1 MGSLQQPPYQIR
13 SVGSPLP
20 LLALILNHLNSRFM
34 RRLFYAPQAGEQP
47 AGGSAPTT
55 PVVMTVEQLIADN
68 ITRSAA
74 AKAVTIDVVV
84 SSISNWK
91 PTSTG
96 LAVVMVV
103 TNVGNFWP
111 LASSIKNCPKSFLTP
126 VPAKAV
132 VMPRAD
138 RNGVQRL
145 NLSQL
150 EFEGLSTNVALA
162 IETMPAGTAL
172 FASAKDLK

>member
-1 MGSLQQPPYQIR
+1 
-13 SVGSPLP
+13 
-20 LLALILNHLNSRFM
+20 M
-34 RRLFYAPQAGEQP
+34 RRLFYAPQAGEQSGGGATPPP
-47 AGGSAPTT
+47 A
-55 PVVMTVEQLIADN
+55 VMTIEQLMADN
-68 ITRSAA
+68 IARSAA
-74 AKAVTIDVVV
+74 SVAKTIDVVV

-138 RNGVQRL
+138 RAGVQRL
-145 NLSQL
+145 NMSQL
-150 EFEGLSTNVALA
+150 EFEGLATNVALA
-162 IETMPAGTAL
+162 IEAMPAGTAL